1 MDAGVEACIRHAH
14 SFVLS
19 SHEFRA
25 AVDDAFEAVAAERGS
40 DGILGSILS
49 DGSGE
54 PGVSRS
60 AAGHVANRAFSACTA
75 PLHRAGLPVPAPTS
89 REIDV
94 VFDANASDGRA
105 LNREEFRSFCAEL
118 LTRCVGG
125 MVDRAARRFGP
136 PILAGIG
143 AVWLLRSAVRSTLA
157 PLHRLLPPLLLGPVV
172 GIYVAC
178 AQAQPPP
185 GRPIDPRELQERMG
199 AMVTSL
205 RESVRYSA
213 REVLRQWRNA
223 NR

>member
-1 MDAGVEACIRHAH
+1 M
-14 SFVLS
+14 
-19 SHEFRA
+19 
-25 AVDDAFEAVAAERGS
+25 
-40 DGILGSILS
+40 
-49 DGSGE
+49 
-54 PGVSRS
+54 PRS
-60 AAGHVANRAFSACTA
+60 A

-89 REIDV
+89 REIDA

-185 GRPIDPRELQERMG
+185 GRPLDTRELQERMG
-199 AMVTSL
+199 ALVTSL
-205 RESVRYSA
+205 RETVRQSA